1 MSTIKLMQRK
11 YKMLNKIEND
21 SDHIKALARIDE
33 IIDAPEGTP
42 ECQERHLLFDLV
54 EAYEDEHYHISM
66 PDPIDAIKFRMEQ
79 ANLTE
84 NDLVPFIGSIDKVNG
99 VLNKQILLNPSM
111 IKALHTG
118 LKIPMEMLIQEAD
131 SPAPDNAFNI
141 RQENHYNTYEAP
153 AFA

>member
-21 SDHIKALARIDE
+21 IDHIKALARIDE

-42 ECQERHLLFDLV
+42 ECEERHLLFDLI
-54 EAYEDEHYHISM
+54 EAYQDEHYYIPM
-66 PDPIDAIKFRMEQ
+66 PHPIDAIKFRMEQ

-84 NDLVPFIGSIDKVNG
+84 HDLIPFIGSIDKVNA
-99 VLNKQILLNPSM
+99 VLNKTIPLSNTM

-118 LKIPMEMLIQEAD
+118 LEIPIEMLMQESE
-131 SPAPDNAFNI
+131 SPAPDNVLNI
-141 RQENHYNTYEAP
+141 KQENSYNTYEAP

>member
-1 MSTIKLMQRK
+1 MIYEQIK
-11 YKMLNKIEND
+11 ND
-21 SDHIKALARIDE
+21 EDHSKALSRID
-33 IIDAPEGTP
+33 ALWGSQPGTP
-42 ECQERHLLFDLV
+42 EFKELDSLVDLV
-54 EAYEDEHYHISM
+54 EAYEDEHYHIPM